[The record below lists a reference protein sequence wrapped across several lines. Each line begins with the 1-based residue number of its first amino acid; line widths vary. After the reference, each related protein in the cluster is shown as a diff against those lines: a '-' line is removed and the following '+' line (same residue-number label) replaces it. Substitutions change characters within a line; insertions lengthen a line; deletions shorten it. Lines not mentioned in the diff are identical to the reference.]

1 MNAARSQSDLVDLDD
16 PIQVHLLTESALFD
30 SRRFAILSQE
40 EVDDLKKQCQTL
52 NQRIEKTRS
61 NLAVQTRYRDA
72 AISMAKLYSPA
83 RSSAGAG
90 SRGSNRES
98 AEEAELERQ
107 ATERRC
113 NELAAELSSFE
124 TRLMSPQRRLL
135 EHTAGILQLTHKP
148 SKKQQI
154 QTQHNMPVMNG
165 MPGSPES
172 LYTYSN
178 DRNSGDG
185 VDGTLLDFPEPPSRM
200 RAAPNPL
207 EIPPR
212 SPVREQTEKLREERD
227 QLQREN
233 DELRAQFDA
242 LGVEVDA
249 MRRENFSQ
257 DDDATELE
265 HKLESLNSSLRDVIV
280 MFDPTKNSNYPM
292 APSATNRSPTGAR
305 GLAALRNH
313 VEYLTGS
320 IATIKDEQEQQPS
333 RSRSVD
339 TSEATPALGAMA
351 QAEDRIDD
359 LNKQMTDLLLSVNA
373 TPPPPPNPAD
383 IGRTDLPLDD
393 RITYLQYSLRV
404 VEMELVRAVENSNN
418 ALPMPTGD
426 GDAAPKLKELW
437 DIVQSGFLEL
447 QSQREA
453 RQRIRAEKG
462 FEDDED
468 MTVDQTFDLQETY
481 SAVGLQSRVRTVSSQ
496 LWKLTEQKAVLK
508 RQIKQQRELNNK
520 SSSEKDI
527 ELENKDAEIEKRIG
541 ETQNKEIE
549 LQGKIAEL
557 DAKEAEVAELNSR
570 LIEAQSAAGNGENN
584 EARIKDLEAELAEAK
599 RSLEQ
604 ERSDGEQT
612 QGMLSTALRDLDTSK
627 QDAETRESDGLR
639 EARAELEEKRTRLA
653 AAESSS
659 QALESKF
666 NTAETSRAELQAKM
680 DAIDD
685 RTKTLEVELQEAR
698 AALREAEEAAEVRQR
713 ELDGR
718 QRDVKEKDDVLES
731 LNLMIAELKTEL
743 TIARAELDGAY
754 GSRAERA
761 ADAAA
766 IKSSGETGRLREQ
779 VDTYKD
785 ELEKTLKQLEEIT
798 RETMSA
804 EKEKVDAEARLD
816 EVVTERGVL
825 EAEVRELT
833 EKLDGEMGAARGKID
848 RLQEELDSARLKG
861 GSAEGG
867 GRAGAA
873 MLSEQFRT
881 TMRGER
887 RKFQEEL
894 RVSAPPFHSLVPVI
908 PLVS

>member
-1 MNAARSQSDLVDLDD
+1 MDLND

-40 EVDDLKKQCQTL
+40 EVDDLKKQCQSL

-61 NLAVQTRYRDA
+61 NLAVQTKYRDA

-113 NELAAELSSFE
+113 NELAAELSNLE
-124 TRLMSPQRRLL
+124 TRLTGPQRRLL
-135 EHTAGILQLTHKP
+135 EHTAGILQLTHKA
-148 SKKQQI
+148 SKKR
-154 QTQHNMPVMNG
+154 QTQTHHNMPAMNG

-185 VDGTLLDFPEPPSRM
+185 VDVTLLEFPEPPGRM

-227 QLQREN
+227 QLRREN
-233 DELRAQFDA
+233 DELRAQSDGLTA
-242 LGVEVDA
+242 EVDA
-249 MRRENFSQ
+249 MRRENFNQ
-257 DDDATELE
+257 DDDVMELE
-265 HKLESLNSSLRDVIV
+265 HKLESLNSSLRDVII
-280 MFDPTKNSNYPM
+280 MFNPTKNSNYPM
-292 APSATNRSPTGAR
+292 APGTTSGSPTGAR

-320 IATIKDEQEQQPS
+320 IATVKEEQEQQPS
-333 RSRSVD
+333 RSRSLD
-339 TSEATPALGAMA
+339 TGAAASASGATA
-351 QAEDRIDD
+351 QAEERIDD
-359 LNKQMTDLLLSVNA
+359 LNKQMTDLLLSINA
-373 TPPPPPNPAD
+373 TPPPPPNPAE

-404 VEMELVRAVENSNN
+404 VEMELVRAVENANN
-418 ALPMPTGD
+418 AVTMPMGD
-426 GDAAPKLKELW
+426 GDGESKLKELW

-453 RQRIRAEKG
+453 RQRIRVEKG
-462 FEDDED
+462 LEEDED
-468 MTVDQTFDLQETY
+468 MTVDQTFDLQEPY
-481 SAVGLQSRVRTVSSQ
+481 SAIGLQSRVRTVSSQ

-527 ELENKDAEIEKRIG
+527 ELDNKDAEIEKRIG
-541 ETQNKEIE
+541 EMHNKEVE

-570 LIEAQSAAGNGENN
+570 LIEAQSAGGNNEIN

-612 QGMLSTALRDLDTSK
+612 QGMLSAALRDLDTAK
-627 QDAETRESDGLR
+627 QDAETRESEGLR
-639 EARAELEEKRTRLA
+639 EVRAELEEKRTRLA
-653 AAESSS
+653 AMESSS
-659 QALESKF
+659 QELETKF
-666 NTAETSRAELQAKM
+666 NTAEASRAELQAKM
-680 DAIDD
+680 DAIDE
-685 RTKTLEVELQEAR
+685 RTETLEVELLEAR
-698 AALREAEEAAEVRQR
+698 AALRAAEEAAEARQK
-713 ELDGR
+713 ELDGK

-766 IKSSGETGRLREQ
+766 IKSSGEVGRLQEQ
-779 VDTYKD
+779 VATYKD
-785 ELEKTLKQLEEIT
+785 ELEKTLKQLEEVT

-804 EKEKVDAEARLD
+804 EKEKIEAEAKLDEAVAERGALETEIRELMERLD
-816 EVVTERGVL
+816 SEV
-825 EAEVRELT
+825 
-833 EKLDGEMGAARGKID
+833 GAARGKID
-848 RLQEELDSARLKG
+848 KLQEELDSARLKG
-861 GSAEGG
+861 GNAEGG

-887 RKFQEEL
+887 RRFQEEL
-894 RVSAPPFHSLVPVI
+894 RVSASLFQ
-908 PLVS
+908 PLLSLLSPL

>member
-1 MNAARSQSDLVDLDD
+1 MAR
-16 PIQVHLLTESALFD
+16 
-30 SRRFAILSQE
+30 
-40 EVDDLKKQCQTL
+40 
-52 NQRIEKTRS
+52 
-61 NLAVQTRYRDA
+61 
-72 AISMAKLYSPA
+72 LYSPA

-113 NELAAELSSFE
+113 NELAAELSNLE
-124 TRLMSPQRRLL
+124 KRLMGPQRRLL
-135 EHTAGILQLTHKP
+135 EHTAGILQLTHKA
-148 SKKQQI
+148 SKKQRI

-185 VDGTLLDFPEPPSRM
+185 VDGVLLDFPEPPSRM

-227 QLQREN
+227 QLRREN
-233 DELRAQFDA
+233 DELRAQSDA
-242 LGVEVDA
+242 LSVEVDA

-257 DDDATELE
+257 DDDVTELE

-280 MFDPTKNSNYPM
+280 LFNPTKNSNYPM
-292 APSATNRSPTGAR
+292 APSTTSGSPTGAR
-305 GLAALRNH
+305 GLVALRNH

-320 IATIKDEQEQQPS
+320 IATVKEEQEQQPS
-333 RSRSVD
+333 RSRSLD
-339 TSEATPALGAMA
+339 TDAEASASGAMA
-351 QAEDRIDD
+351 QAEDRIDA

-373 TPPPPPNPAD
+373 TPPPPPNPAEM
-383 IGRTDLPLDD
+383 GRTDLALDD
-393 RITYLQYSLRV
+393 RISYLQYSLRV
-404 VEMELVRAVENSNN
+404 VEMELVRAMENSNN
-418 ALPMPTGD
+418 ALPVPMGG
-426 GDAAPKLKELW
+426 GDAEPKLKELW

-453 RQRIRAEKG
+453 RQRIRVEKG
-462 FEDDED
+462 LEEDED
-468 MTVDQTFDLQETY
+468 MTVDQTFDLQEPY

-557 DAKEAEVAELNSR
+557 DVKEAEVAELNSR
-570 LIEAQSAAGNGENN
+570 LIEAQSASGNNENN
-584 EARIKDLEAELAEAK
+584 EARIKELEAELAEAK
-599 RSLEQ
+599 RYLEQ
-604 ERSDGEQT
+604 ERTDGEQT
-612 QGMLSTALRDLDTSK
+612 QGMLAAALRDLDTAK
-627 QDAETRESDGLR
+627 QDADARESDGLM

-653 AAESSS
+653 AVESSS
-659 QALESKF
+659 QELESKL
-666 NTAETSRAELQAKM
+666 NTTEASRAELQARM
-680 DAIDD
+680 DEIDD
-685 RTKTLEVELQEAR
+685 RTETLEVELLEAR
-698 AALREAEEAAEVRQR
+698 AALRAAEEAAEVRQR
-713 ELDGR
+713 ELDGK
-718 QRDVKEKDDVLES
+718 QRDAKEKDDVLES

-766 IKSSGETGRLREQ
+766 IKSSGEVGQLREQ
-779 VDTYKD
+779 VVTYKG

-804 EKEKVDAEARLD
+804 EKEKIEAESKLD
-816 EVVTERGVL
+816 EAAAERGVL
-825 EAEVRELT
+825 ETEIRELT
-833 EKLDGEMGAARGKID
+833 ERLDSEVGAARGKID
-848 RLQEELDSARLKG
+848 KLQEELDAARLKG
-861 GSAEGG
+861 GNAEGG

-894 RVSAPPFHSLVPVI
+894 RVSAPPLHLITPHFAPFCTPFVSYSS
-908 PLVS
+908 PLWWMSGC